1 MLKCQEFNE
10 NLNKPEAIKTLEMI
24 VYTIFKQKLE
34 KIKYEKLPN
43 EIRKMKI
50 QELRDKYEKLLN
62 VKKEIDDLENEIN
75 DEY

>member
-1 MLKCQEFNE
+1 
-10 NLNKPEAIKTLEMI
+10 
-24 VYTIFKQKLE
+24 
-34 KIKYEKLPN
+34 
-43 EIRKMKI
+43 MKI